1 MPITTHVNWIAGS
14 YENDRL
20 YILRTAE
27 NPDGNLAAH
36 FEGTSIA
43 IGYGYDLLQHTNAE
57 IVRELAVLNVTV
69 TVTQQQLLDQARTG
83 NQQVRGATRA
93 QRGQALPL
101 A

>member
-36 FEGTSIA
+36 FE
-43 IGYGYDLLQHTNAE
+43 
-57 IVRELAVLNVTV
+57 R
-69 TVTQQQLLDQARTG
+69 
-83 NQQVRGATRA
+83 